1 MFLSVVMPVYNE
13 EASIESVVLE
23 HIKVL
28 EKLSPRV
35 SRWEVVCVDDA
46 SRDRSFEVLS
56 ALSLREPRV
65 RAVRNPTNLGIY
77 GAFTRCYQEARG
89 EYLYYTGSDGQ
100 WPPENIELMLQRLQ
114 AGADLVCGVRTN
126 LEEVYTIPRRV
137 VSYCFN
143 QLPHLLFGIDVQDAG
158 SVKLGLLALFR
169 LDLVSKS
176 PFFEA
181 ERIIKATQSGY
192 RVAFVPIR
200 FLPRIG
206 GKAGGNSLKNI
217 RESVQDMF
225 RCLRVYGFRKSA
237 GRN

>member
-1 MFLSVVMPVYNE
+1 MPVYNE
-13 EASIESVVLE
+13 ETSIESVVLA
-23 HIKVL
+23 HIKFL
-28 EKLSPRV
+28 EKLGPRL
-35 SRWEVVCVDDA
+35 SRWEVVCVDDG

-56 ALSLREPRV
+56 ALSRREPRV

-77 GAFTRCYQEARG
+77 GAFNRCYQEAHG
-89 EYLYYTGSDGQ
+89 DYLYYTGSDGQ
-100 WPPENIELMLQRLQ
+100 WPPENIDLLLERLD

-126 LEEVYTIPRRV
+126 LHEVYTVPRRI
-137 VSYCFN
+137 VSFCFN

-158 SVKLGLLALFR
+158 SVKLGLVGLFR

-181 ERIIKATQSGY
+181 ERIIKAKQSGY
-192 RVAFVPIR
+192 RVAFVPIK

-206 GKAGGNSLKNI
+206 GKAGGNSFKNI
-217 RESVQDMF
+217 RDSVQDMF

-237 GRN
+237 GRD